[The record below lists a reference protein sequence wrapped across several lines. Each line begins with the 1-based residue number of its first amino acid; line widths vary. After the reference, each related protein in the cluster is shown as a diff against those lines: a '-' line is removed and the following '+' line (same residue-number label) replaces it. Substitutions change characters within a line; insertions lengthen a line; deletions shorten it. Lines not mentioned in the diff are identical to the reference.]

1 MNVGSTNAA
10 PTNVVFHTASQVL
23 ELEWEGCGGAQRLSA
38 ALLRQQCPCSKC
50 EAARIENRLA
60 VTSSR
65 LESAQPVGKYGLQ
78 LAFSDGHDRGIY
90 PWSYLRGLG

>member
-1 MNVGSTNAA
+1 MNGTLNAA
-10 PTNVVFHTASQVL
+10 PTKVVFHTASQVL
-23 ELEWEGCGGAQRLSA
+23 ELEWDGGGGTRRLSA

-50 EAARIENRLA
+50 EAARIANRLA

-65 LESAQPVGKYGLQ
+65 LESAHAVGGYGLQ

-90 PWSYLRGLG
+90 PWSYLRGLA